1 MRDKTCSKI
10 GLYIR
15 EIRGILQVCAPLHL
29 TWQHPHST
37 VHSSVHSAH
46 SASSK
51 IHTSVKR
58 ALSYTADEKFGPLH
72 AASVALEVGMIVAV
86 HSG

>member
-1 MRDKTCSKI
+1 VRS
-10 GLYIR
+10 
-15 EIRGILQVCAPLHL
+15 
-29 TWQHPHST
+29 S
-37 VHSSVHSAH
+37 VHSSVQCTVH

-58 ALSYTADEKFGPLH
+58 ALSYTADEKFGPLRT
-72 AASVALEVGMIVAV
+72 ASVALEVGMIVAV